1 MVRLEDL
8 KQQYPEPPEFIH
20 QMILNEVEKQIKS
33 NTENHGQTA
42 GIRRKRKHPW
52 TIRRTVAAVLAA
64 CMIIGTAAFA
74 AVSMYHLKI
83 EEKGKYSVE
92 TRVTHDVDEEK
103 SISLPEKI
111 ADVRLE
117 ADYIP
122 KGMCWRDESHL
133 DFEESPGSG
142 GITFSTLLLDEE
154 SDGLN
159 ITDTNVVEKEKQ
171 EFGEHEGIYMRYN
184 MDSGFSQRI
193 YLLYPELYRILILY
207 ISEEVS
213 QEDAYKVASGITLQE
228 TGEMLDTSEVWSWSE
243 YISQQ
248 NPVGDSDEIMTA
260 VLKKDLKLHKV
271 GNAFPLDMA
280 GEDLNGNH
288 VWASELGMEIT
299 AKVDSVEV
307 LDDLSLL
314 EAEYIPDEWKDAVGE
329 NGKLMKNQLSYI
341 KKGDG
346 VNTLDEVVGTEEVSQ
361 KLVLVTTTYTNN
373 GDQELHNVLYQ
384 GNLLLLKEQGS
395 EYRIY
400 TYSDTE
406 GLCDIAGGGTCGES
420 GQAYDDIMQSGV
432 AWSQKY
438 RSPHADYG
446 NGGNYI
452 SALKPGESVQTR
464 HAWIV
469 NEPDLE
475 DMYLNVCVTGGMME
489 FDEDM
494 IETGLV
500 DVRQ

>member
-1 MVRLEDL
+1 MRLEDL

-159 ITDTNVVEKEKQ
+159 ITDTNVVE
-171 EFGEHEGIYMRYN
+171 
-184 MDSGFSQRI
+184 
-193 YLLYPELYRILILY
+193 
-207 ISEEVS
+207 
-213 QEDAYKVASGITLQE
+213 
-228 TGEMLDTSEVWSWSE
+228 
-243 YISQQ
+243 
-248 NPVGDSDEIMTA
+248 
-260 VLKKDLKLHKV
+260 
-271 GNAFPLDMA
+271 
-280 GEDLNGNH
+280 
-288 VWASELGMEIT
+288 
-299 AKVDSVEV
+299 
-307 LDDLSLL
+307 
-314 EAEYIPDEWKDAVGE
+314 
-329 NGKLMKNQLSYI
+329 
-341 KKGDG
+341 
-346 VNTLDEVVGTEEVSQ
+346 
-361 KLVLVTTTYTNN
+361 
-373 GDQELHNVLYQ
+373 
-384 GNLLLLKEQGS
+384 
-395 EYRIY
+395 
-400 TYSDTE
+400 
-406 GLCDIAGGGTCGES
+406 
-420 GQAYDDIMQSGV
+420 
-432 AWSQKY
+432 
-438 RSPHADYG
+438 
-446 NGGNYI
+446 
-452 SALKPGESVQTR
+452 
-464 HAWIV
+464 
-469 NEPDLE
+469 
-475 DMYLNVCVTGGMME
+475 
-489 FDEDM
+489 
-494 IETGLV
+494 
-500 DVRQ
+500 

>member
-33 NTENHGQTA
+33 NTENHGETA
-42 GIRRKRKHPW
+42 GLRRKRKRPW
-52 TIRRTVAAVLAA
+52 TIRRTAAAVLAA

-142 GITFSTLLLDEE
+142 GIIFSTLLLDEE

-228 TGEMLDTSEVWSWSE
+228 TGEMLNTSEVWSWSE

-271 GNAFPLDMA
+271 GKAFPLDMA

-329 NGKLMKNQLSYI
+329 DGKLMKNQLSYI

-346 VNTLDEVVGTEEVSQ
+346 VNTLDGVQIKIVG
-361 KLVLVTTTYTNN
+361 
-373 GDQELHNVLYQ
+373 
-384 GNLLLLKEQGS
+384 
-395 EYRIY
+395 
-400 TYSDTE
+400 
-406 GLCDIAGGGTCGES
+406 
-420 GQAYDDIMQSGV
+420 
-432 AWSQKY
+432 KY
-438 RSPHADYG
+438 VYKSPY
-446 NGGNYI
+446 
-452 SALKPGESVQTR
+452 K
-464 HAWIV
+464 
-469 NEPDLE
+469 
-475 DMYLNVCVTGGMME
+475 
-489 FDEDM
+489 
-494 IETGLV
+494 
-500 DVRQ
+500 

>member
-92 TRVTHDVDEEK
+92 TRVIHDADEEK

-122 KGMCWRDESHL
+122 KGMRWRDESHL

-142 GITFSTLLLDEE
+142 GISFSTLLLDEE

-280 GEDLNGNH
+280 GKDLNGNH

-329 NGKLMKNQLSYI
+329 DGKLMKNQLSYI

-373 GDQELHNVLYQ
+373 GDQELHNVLYH
-384 GNLLLLKEQGS
+384 GNLLLLTEQDS

-420 GQAYDDIMQSGV
+420 GQAYDDIVQSGA

-438 RSPHADYG
+438 WSPHADYG

-489 FDEDM
+489 FGEDM